1 MPVFHSSHE
10 DTSTTLVRRAL
21 ATQAVDLAVLVNLTH
36 KQILTEGE
44 GNLKQLKMSSK
55 NTYLVIL
62 KDSELDFLLLV
73 LDLLRGGVVLLLALL
88 GTSQQSQ
95 GEVKG
100 RFFLYI
106 VISKGLSILK
116 LLTSED
122 QPLLVDGN
130 AWK

>member
-1 MPVFHSSHE
+1 
-10 DTSTTLVRRAL
+10 
-21 ATQAVDLAVLVNLTH
+21 
-36 KQILTEGE
+36 
-44 GNLKQLKMSSK
+44 MSSK